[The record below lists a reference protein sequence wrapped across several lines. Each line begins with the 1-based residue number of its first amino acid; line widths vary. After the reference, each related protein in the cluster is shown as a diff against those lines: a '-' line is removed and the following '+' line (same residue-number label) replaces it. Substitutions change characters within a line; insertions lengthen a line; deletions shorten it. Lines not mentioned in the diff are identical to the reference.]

1 MCIVC
6 GPGGSRLAQ
15 SIAGRY
21 GVATARSR
29 SRFVAE
35 EIAPAMAPA
44 LDPADLNDL
53 RGPADVIL
61 RGGPILTLRDGA
73 DVAPSVAVR
82 AGRIQGVGDE
92 QSVLAFRGRL
102 TRMIDLDGRA
112 LLPGFVIADWH
123 PPLSILCDW
132 LEARETSAPMLAAA
146 TAERSGEWLALMVDG
161 SAEDRSRATFITGA
175 SRPAVMVDRTGSVL
189 AASAAAGTVARELDL
204 GRLETSPQAA
214 PHISRLL
221 PALLRHLTVSRD
233 ATRARLR
240 ALLSEAARG
249 GVTTIRFCGFG
260 ALAEDDAPD
269 FVRSAAGESPPLR
282 LRGTVDADLALQS
295 LGSRLAPGFGD
306 DMFRVDTAT
315 HWIDGAKADARE
327 LANTVIALRKRGWR
341 VTFHADASDAVDL
354 ALDAFSIA
362 ASAATLLGAA
372 DGIERRGPLPAGG
385 WVRLRRL
392 GLSTG
397 LIMDEGVVP
406 NGAAADLREAGGVPI
421 SVSLDMMAG
430 LFSPLQM
437 LSRAAAV
444 VGKTRVADWLLS
456 VTRGAATRCGVGAIL
471 GSLEV
476 GKYADFA
483 LLSGDPRNSNARDA
497 SRICCVG
504 TWVGGREIR
513 P

>member
-1 MCIVC
+1 
-6 GPGGSRLAQ
+6 
-15 SIAGRY
+15 
-21 GVATARSR
+21 
-29 SRFVAE
+29 
-35 EIAPAMAPA
+35 
-44 LDPADLNDL
+44 
-53 RGPADVIL
+53 
-61 RGGPILTLRDGA
+61 
-73 DVAPSVAVR
+73 
-82 AGRIQGVGDE
+82 
-92 QSVLAFRGRL
+92 
-102 TRMIDLDGRA
+102 
-112 LLPGFVIADWH
+112 
-123 PPLSILCDW
+123 
-132 LEARETSAPMLAAA
+132 
-146 TAERSGEWLALMVDG
+146 
-161 SAEDRSRATFITGA
+161 
-175 SRPAVMVDRTGSVL
+175 
-189 AASAAAGTVARELDL
+189 
-204 GRLETSPQAA
+204 
-214 PHISRLL
+214 
-221 PALLRHLTVSRD
+221 
-233 ATRARLR
+233 
-240 ALLSEAARG
+240 
-249 GVTTIRFCGFG
+249 
-260 ALAEDDAPD
+260 
-269 FVRSAAGESPPLR
+269 
-282 LRGTVDADLALQS
+282 
-295 LGSRLAPGFGD
+295 
-306 DMFRVDTAT
+306 MFRVDTAT

-397 LIMDEGVVP
+397 LIMDEGIVP
-406 NGAAADLREAGGVPI
+406 NGTAADLREAGGVPI

-504 TWVGGREIR
+504 TWLGGREIR